1 MAGTREALGL
11 LPLVPIGEGMAV
23 KDDFSLESTVLTL
36 RKLDARDKATK
47 VDTAV
52 RRSYLPTRVNPNP
65 RTYGYQRC
73 PHPVYSS

>member
-1 MAGTREALGL
+1 MAETREALGL

-47 VDTAV
+47 VTLLVYVLLLSVLSPA
-52 RRSYLPTRVNPNP
+52 RVNP
-65 RTYGYQRC
+65 
-73 PHPVYSS
+73 V